1 MYNICTQ
8 VTCHAIQDTDNDMD
22 TDNTDLSIF
31 EGYRSAPAYCT
42 NEVEVFELYGKVF
55 TYMW

>member
-22 TDNTDLSIF
+22 TDNTELSIF

-42 NEVEVFELYGKVF
+42 NEVEVFELYGKVLI
-55 TYMW
+55 YM